1 MLSRIHVDAIS
12 AFKDIKNHIEMQR
25 LFSLCLL
32 IHLIDAFFFSNEN
45 VVVRDGCTILGIN
58 RAFNLSNL

>member
-1 MLSRIHVDAIS
+1 MLLRIHVDAIS

-32 IHLIDAFFFSNEN
+32 IHLKDALFFQKKCVCEGWMYNS
-45 VVVRDGCTILGIN
+45 GHKPGI
-58 RAFNLSNL
+58 

>member
-32 IHLIDAFFFSNEN
+32 IHLIDAFFFNEN

-58 RAFNLSNL
+58 PAFNLSNL